1 MLDNMTAISDYIAN
15 DRANIFAQLKELVSF
30 NSVHN
35 EPGLEEEAQKAA
47 QWVEKT
53 LTDAGVKVEAI
64 KTADGS
70 TALVGKRA
78 GKEGAKTVLLYSH
91 YDVVPVGP
99 REPWDS
105 DPLTL
110 TERTAPSGDTRW
122 YGRGAADCKGNIAMH
137 LAALRA
143 IDANGGTDLNL
154 TFLIEGSE
162 ERGGEGLS
170 ALIEERPELF
180 AADAILIAD
189 AGNAKAGQPTLTTSL
204 RGGAQIYVQ
213 VDTLEAGVHSG
224 QFGGAAPDAVKA
236 LMRALDSLSDEH
248 GRTTID
254 GVDCAGTW
262 PLAEGQTTAY
272 KPEDFRTDAQ
282 MLEGTEI
289 MGSQDPAGATEIAD
303 MIWARPAVTVTGFTS
318 TPVTEAVNAVPATAA
333 AKLNLRTPATMDP
346 RATAEAVAEHLKNH
360 VPWGAHI
367 KVDILEANRGFE
379 TDPTKPAA
387 ALLGECLAE
396 AYGTATSSQGMGGSI
411 PLTVELQEKHP
422 NAEIALF
429 GVEDPQ
435 ATIHSA
441 NESVDPNEIEKIA
454 TAEAYFLQRFA

>member
-1 MLDNMTAISDYIAN
+1 MTTISEFITA
-15 DRANIFAQLKELVSF
+15 DRERIFAQLKELVSF

-35 EPGLEEEAQKAA
+35 EPGLEEECAKAA
-47 QWVEKT
+47 AWVRSA
-53 LTDAGVKVEAI
+53 LTEAGVDVEAI
-64 KTADGS
+64 PTADGS

-91 YDVVPVGP
+91 YDVAPVGP
-99 REPWDS
+99 REPWES

-110 TERTAPSGDTRW
+110 TERPSASGEVRW
-122 YGRGAADCKGNIAMH
+122 YGRGAADCKGNVAMH

-189 AGNAKAGQPTLTTSL
+189 AGNAKAGLPTLTTSL

-248 GRTTID
+248 GRTVID
-254 GVDCAGTW
+254 GVDCAGSW
-262 PLAEGQTTAY
+262 PLAEGQTSAY
-272 KPEDFRTDAQ
+272 APEDFRSDAQ
-282 MLEGTEI
+282 MLDGTEI

-303 MIWARPAVTVTGFTS
+303 MIWARPAITVTGFTS
-318 TPVTEAVNAVPATAA
+318 TPVAKAVNAVPATAA
-333 AKLNLRTPATMDP
+333 ANLNLRTPATMDP
-346 RATAEAVAEHLKNH
+346 RSTAEAVAEHLKKH

-367 KVDILEANRGFE
+367 TVEILEANRGFE
-379 TDPTKPAA
+379 TDPEKPAA
-387 ALLGECLAE
+387 TLLGECLAE
-396 AYGTATSSQGMGGSI
+396 AYGTETISQGMGGSI

-429 GVEDPQ
+429 GVEDPK

-441 NESVDPNEIEKIA
+441 NESVDPTEIEKIA

>member
-1 MLDNMTAISDYIAN
+1 MLVSMTAISEFITA
-15 DRANIFAQLKELVSF
+15 DRERIFAQLKELVSF

-35 EPGLEEEAQKAA
+35 EPGLEEECAKAA
-47 QWVEKT
+47 TWVRSA
-53 LTDAGVKVEAI
+53 LTEAGVDVEAI
-64 KTADGS
+64 PTADGS

-99 REPWDS
+99 REPWES

-110 TERTAPSGDTRW
+110 TERPSASGEVRW
-122 YGRGAADCKGNIAMH
+122 YGRGAADCKGNVAMH

-189 AGNAKAGQPTLTTSL
+189 AGNAKAGLPTLTTSL

-248 GRTTID
+248 GRTVID
-254 GVDCAGTW
+254 GVD
-262 PLAEGQTTAY
+262 LS
-272 KPEDFRTDAQ
+272 
-282 MLEGTEI
+282 LI
-289 MGSQDPAGATEIAD
+289 
-303 MIWARPAVTVTGFTS
+303 
-318 TPVTEAVNAVPATAA
+318 
-333 AKLNLRTPATMDP
+333 
-346 RATAEAVAEHLKNH
+346 
-360 VPWGAHI
+360 HI
-367 KVDILEANRGFE
+367 
-379 TDPTKPAA
+379 
-387 ALLGECLAE
+387 
-396 AYGTATSSQGMGGSI
+396 
-411 PLTVELQEKHP
+411 
-422 NAEIALF
+422 
-429 GVEDPQ
+429 
-435 ATIHSA
+435 
-441 NESVDPNEIEKIA
+441 
-454 TAEAYFLQRFA
+454 